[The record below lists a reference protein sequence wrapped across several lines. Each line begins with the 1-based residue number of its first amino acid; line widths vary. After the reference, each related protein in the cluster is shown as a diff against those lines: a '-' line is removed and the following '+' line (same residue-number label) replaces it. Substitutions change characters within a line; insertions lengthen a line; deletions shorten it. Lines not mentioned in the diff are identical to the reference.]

1 MESIAFLSS
10 PVDEHSDG
18 EVWLL
23 IIVQENAN
31 W

>member
-1 MESIAFLSS
+1 MKTIAFLSFL
-10 PVDEHSDG
+10 VDEHSDG

-31 W
+31 